1 MRHLLTCLLFA
12 LLPFAAAAQTAPD
25 ARPALPPCIPLV
37 NGFPAHVP
45 RYVYGQ
51 HGEHVFIAC
60 RAKAGAPV
68 AWHGLSCLHSVCS
81 AKAMGE
87 AITEVTRA
95 SAKVA
100 TAKRIW
106 AENVGFDYAAVINE
120 QTPRGALAR
129 EWLAILSERR
139 GEFSQ

>member
-1 MRHLLTCLLFA
+1 
-12 LLPFAAAAQTAPD
+12 
-25 ARPALPPCIPLV
+25 
-37 NGFPAHVP
+37 
-45 RYVYGQ
+45 
-51 HGEHVFIAC
+51 
-60 RAKAGAPV
+60 
-68 AWHGLSCLHSVCS
+68 
-81 AKAMGE
+81 MGE

-129 EWLAILSERR
+129 EWIAILRERR